1 MSDTFLGIV
10 VGSGFTALGVL
21 LQGLVS
27 WFLDCRRHERTLRL
41 QEMTAQHEKKREIEK
56 IRRDVYCD
64 FIDTYGTLVTSG
76 GMANVDGSLAQTL
89 SQDIKGLLSSA
100 RIAHMMSL
108 LSLYGSTEVANAIH
122 DFMIQQVSSMTT
134 TNTVDFKAIN
144 AELLNIVKMMRIE
157 VSRN

>member
-41 QEMTAQHEKKREIEK
+41 HEMTAQQEKKREIEK

-64 FIDTYGTLVTSG
+64 FIDTYGTLVTSR
-76 GMANVDGSLAQTL
+76 GMAYVDGNIAQVL
-89 SQDIKGLLSSA
+89 SQDLKGLLSSA

-108 LSLYGSTEVANAIH
+108 LSLYGSTDVANAIH
-122 DFMIQQVSSMTT
+122 DFMIKQVSSVTT
-134 TNTVDFKAIN
+134 TNTVDFKMID
-144 AELLNIVKMMRIE
+144 AELLHIVKMMRTE
-157 VSRN
+157 LSEN

>member
-27 WFLDCRRHERTLRL
+27 WFLDCRRHERTLQL
-41 QEMTAQHEKKREIEK
+41 QKMKAQQEKKHELER

-64 FIDTYGTLVTSG
+64 FIDTCGTLVTSK
-76 GMANVDGSLAQTL
+76 GMADVDGSLAQAL

-122 DFMIQQVSSMTT
+122 DFMIQQVSSVTT
-134 TNTVDFKAIN
+134 TNTVDFKAIEV
-144 AELLNIVKMMRIE
+144 ELFHIVKMMRTE
-157 VSRN
+157 LSGN